1 MTPWLGVQRTI
12 RPIRNSDLCIAV
24 TTSIL
29 IGRIIQGFEL
39 FMTRANTL
47 SSPTPSRIIDGSDE
61 SSPGVSVPRLSWGV
75 LQIEPDEEAELKQHM
90 WLIQHR
96 KLQKVI
102 KKLIV
107 AVGQLRNAQDSGNS
121 AHIMTCQYIHMWLV
135 QKAEGLED
143 RYRVNDDAVIKEN
156 PAARH
161 RTSANMMNS
170 SDNMLEDQGYG
181 LREYTKY
188 LAH

>member
-1 MTPWLGVQRTI
+1 MAWRSKNHHSI
-12 RPIRNSDLCIAV
+12 RDSDLYIAV

-29 IGRIIQGFEL
+29 IGRIIEGFEL

-47 SSPTPSRIIDGSDE
+47 SSPTHSRIIDGSNE
-61 SSPGVSVPRLSWGV
+61 SSPEVSVPRLSWGV
-75 LQIEPDEEAELKQHM
+75 LQIEPDEEAEIKQHM

-96 KLQKVI
+96 KLQRVI

-143 RYRVNDDAVIKEN
+143 RYRVNDDAVIKDN
-156 PAARH
+156 LAARN
-161 RTSANMMNS
+161 RTSATMMNS
-170 SDNMLEDQGYG
+170 SDNMLEDQAYG
-181 LREYTKY
+181 LREYTRY
-188 LAH
+188 LAP